1 MKRAIQFGAGNIGR
15 GFIGGLLSK
24 SGYHV
29 VFADVNE
36 DILNAI
42 NKDKKY
48 SILIKDVDCSEEVIT
63 NISAV
68 SSISEDILNEI
79 EKAEIITTA
88 VGPLIL
94 TRIAPTLAKGIMRRK
109 NNGVNSQLNIIACEN
124 AVCASD
130 LLREEVLKHLDKE
143 YTEYLEKYV
152 GFPNCSVD
160 RIVPPCTNENP
171 LDVTVESFFEWN
183 VEQKGFKGD
192 VPQIEGMNLVNNL
205 TAYVERKLFTLN
217 TGHAITAYLGY
228 LNGYKT
234 VDESIQDEKILNI
247 VKNAMRESGQG
258 LAKKHDLDLEKH
270 YIYIDKIISRF
281 RNPHLNDDVMRV
293 GREPL
298 RKLSSK
304 DRLINP
310 LFTAK
315 SYDIDVDNLIVG
327 VSAALHYNNEDD
339 AQSVELQNYIKEL
352 GLKNA
357 LTKVSGIEDND
368 LLSKIEETYN
378 KMVLVETV

>member
-29 VFADVNE
+29 VFADVNAE
-36 DILNAI
+36 ILDAI

-48 SILIKDVDCSEEVIT
+48 SILIKDVDCFEEVIT

-68 SSISEDILNEI
+68 SSLSEDIFAEI
-79 EKAEIITTA
+79 ETAEIITTA
-88 VGPLIL
+88 VGPLVL
-94 TRIAPTLAKGIMRRK
+94 SRIAPTIAKGISSRRTK
-109 NNGVNSQLNIIACEN
+109 NINEFLNIIACEN

-130 LLREEVLKHLDKE
+130 LLKEEVLKHLDEEDKE
-143 YTEYLEKYV
+143 YVNEYI
-152 GFPNCSVD
+152 GFPNSSVD
-160 RIVPPCTNENP
+160 RIVPPCKNENP
-171 LDVTVESFFEWN
+171 LDVTVEKFYEWN
-183 VEQKGFKGD
+183 VEEAGFKGY
-192 VPQIEGMNLVNNL
+192 VPTIEGMNLVENL
-205 TAYVERKLFTLN
+205 MAYVERKLFTLN

-234 VDESIQDEKILNI
+234 VDESIADEKILTI

-258 LAKKHDLDLEKH
+258 LAKKHNLDLEQH
-270 YIYIDKIISRF
+270 YIYIDKIINRF
-281 RNPHLNDDVMRV
+281 RNTYLNDDVMRV

-298 RKLSSK
+298 RKLSAK

-315 SYDIDVDNLIVG
+315 AYNFPVDNLIIG
-327 VSAALHYNNEDD
+327 VSAALHYDNDEDI
-339 AQSVELQNYIKEL
+339 QSIELQNNIKDL
-352 GLKNA
+352 GVKDVLIKI
-357 LTKVSGIEDND
+357 SGIDNNEV
-368 LLSKIEETYN
+368 LSKVEEMYN
-378 KMVLVETV
+378 SMLVVEYI

>member
-15 GFIGGLLSK
+15 GFIGGLLSQ

-36 DILNAI
+36 EILNAI
-42 NKDKKY
+42 NTDKKY
-48 SILIKDVDCSEEVIT
+48 SIFIKDVDCSEEVIT

-68 SSISEDILNEI
+68 SSISEDILDEI

-94 TRIAPTLAKGIMRRK
+94 ARIAPTLAKGIMRRMD
-109 NNGVNSQLNIIACEN
+109 NNVSTNLNIIACEN

-130 LLREEVLKHLDKE
+130 LLREEVLKHLDGK
-143 YTEYLEKYV
+143 YIGYLEEYV
-152 GFPNCSVD
+152 GFPNSSVD
-160 RIVPPCTNENP
+160 RIVPPCKNENL
-171 LDVTVESFFEWN
+171 LDVTVESFYEWN
-183 VEQKGFKGD
+183 VEKEGFKGE
-192 VPQIEGMNLVNNL
+192 VPQIEGMNLVGNL
-205 TAYVERKLFTLN
+205 MAYVERKLFTLN

-258 LAKKHDLDLEKH
+258 LAKKHNLDLEKH
-270 YIYIDKIISRF
+270 YIYIDKIINRF

-315 SYDIDVDNLIVG
+315 SYGIDVDNLIVG
-327 VSAALHYNNEDD
+327 VSAALHYNNEEDS
-339 AQSVELQNYIKEL
+339 QSVELQGYIKEL
-352 GLKNA
+352 GLKGA
-357 LTKVSGIEDND
+357 LTKVSGIKDEEI
-368 LLSKIEETYN
+368 LSKIEETYN
-378 KMVLVETV
+378 NMALLETV

>member
-1 MKRAIQFGAGNIGR
+1 MKIAIQFGAGNIGR

-68 SSISEDILNEI
+68 SSISEDILHEI

-130 LLREEVLKHLDKE
+130 LLREEVLKHLDEE
-143 YTEYLEKYV
+143 YTEYLQKYV

-192 VPQIEGMNLVNNL
+192 VPQIEGMNLVGNL

-258 LAKKHDLDLEKH
+258 LVKKHDLDLEKH

-310 LFTAK
+310 LLTAK

-352 GLKNA
+352 GLKDA

-378 KMVLVETV
+378 KMVLVEIV